1 LNIGGNTGKVNSFSG
16 VDMGD
21 LTGGVFNTAML
32 LKGDNLE
39 SFVMQII
46 IAAAPDVLGSQFIDV
61 TKALTPLAEKLR
73 QLLAGKTCPKLQKV
87 NTKLFEK
94 FPGYNESY
102 GSYAGVSKGP
112 LRGVIKGV
120 GGILG
125 VLFTTGIKA

>member
-1 LNIGGNTGKVNSFSG
+1 
-16 VDMGD
+16 MGD